1 MKARLIAAGARLF
14 SAVAAAQSATPVG
27 DPMLHLS
34 TVQLYA
40 TPPGAKGT
48 GIEDIPT
55 LTVFPPFGEPNG
67 TAVIVAP
74 GGAYRGLAG
83 DLEGREVA
91 DWFATRGVTVFVLRY
106 RLGEKYPLPIP
117 LMDAQRAV
125 QYVRAHAASYKVEP
139 RKIGFIGFSAGGHLG
154 GVLETETGLVPGGPD
169 DAIAKQSPRPDFVI
183 LGYPAFSMFDLA
195 QKGDL
200 SYCPSLHIPAATC
213 TQAYLTRY
221 APALHITAAT
231 PPTFIYHT
239 ADDATIPVEDSVN
252 YFLALKRA
260 GVPAELHVFEKGV
273 HGTGLGGRQPS
284 LRLWPALLEQWLIAG
299 GFLPR

>member
-1 MKARLIAAGARLF
+1 MKARLIAACALFYGAT
-14 SAVAAAQSATPVG
+14 AAAQTATPVG

-34 TVQLYA
+34 TVRLYQ
-40 TPPGAKGT
+40 TPPGAKGS
-48 GIEDIPT
+48 GLEDIPT

-106 RLGEKYPLPIP
+106 RLGGKYPLPVP

-125 QYVRAHAASYKVEP
+125 QYIRANAASYKVEP

-154 GVLETETGLVPGGPD
+154 AVLETEAAVVPGGPD
-169 DAIAKQSPRPDFVI
+169 DAIARQSPRPDFVI
-183 LGYPAFSMFDLA
+183 LGYPAFSMFDKAQQGGLA
-195 QKGDL
+195 
-200 SYCPSLHIPAATC
+200 YCPSLGIPASTC
-213 TQAYLTRY
+213 TPAYLKRY
-221 APALHITAAT
+221 TPALHITAAT

-239 ADDATIPVEDSVN
+239 ADDTSIPVEGSVE